1 MIDRLYQ
8 TLLSE
13 GLLVGFAITG
23 MVMWGSYWISAK
35 LTKGRI
41 HGSAIA
47 VCVGLLMAW
56 LGGALTGGKN
66 GIADIPSFAGIGL
79 LGGAMFRDFAIVAT
93 AYGATFQDLRRS
105 GKAVIVALS
114 VGLVLPFICG
124 ASVAFAFGYRDA
136 VSVTTI
142 GCGPVTYIV
151 GAVTG
156 AALGAKSEVIALSI
170 AAGLVK
176 SIAVMI
182 ATPMIAKRIGLN
194 NPHTAMVYGG
204 LMGTHSGVGAGLAA
218 TDPRLVPYGLMVS
231 TFYTGFG
238 CLLGP
243 SLFYLILQHLLA
255 F

>member
-1 MIDRLYQ
+1 MRERLLQ
-8 TLLSE
+8 TVLSQ

-23 MVMWGSYWISAK
+23 LVMWLSYWISARF
-35 LTKGRI
+35 TKGRI
-41 HGSAIA
+41 HGSALA
-47 VCVGLLMAW
+47 VSAGLIMAW
-56 LGGALTGGKN
+56 IGGLLTGGKN

-79 LGGAMFRDFAIVAT
+79 LGGPMFRDFAIVAT
-93 AYGATFQDLRRS
+93 AYGATFADLRRS
-105 GKAVIVALS
+105 GLAVVTALS
-114 VGLVLPFICG
+114 VGLVLPFACG
-124 ASVAFAFGYRDA
+124 AFVAVAFGYRDA
-136 VSVTTI
+136 ISITTI

-176 SIAVMI
+176 SIAVML
-182 ATPMIAKRIGLN
+182 ATPAIAKRIGLN

-204 LMGTHSGVGAGLAA
+204 LLGTHSGVGAGLAA

-243 SLFYLILQHLLA
+243 SVFYIVVRVLC
-255 F
+255 

>member
-8 TLLSE
+8 SLISD
-13 GLLVGFAITG
+13 GLLFGFAVTG
-23 MVMWGSYWISAK
+23 IVMWISYWISTH

-47 VCVGLLMAW
+47 VIGGLLMAW
-56 LGGALTGGKN
+56 IGGAVTGGKN

-79 LGGAMFRDFAIVAT
+79 LGGPMLRDFAIVAT
-93 AYGATFQDLRRS
+93 AYGASFEDLRRS
-105 GKAVIVALS
+105 GKAVIIALS
-114 VGLVLPFICG
+114 VGLVIPFLCG
-124 ASVAFAFGYRDA
+124 ASVALAFGYRDA
-136 VSVTTI
+136 VSITTI

-156 AALGAKSEVIALSI
+156 AALGAKSEIIALSI

-176 SIAVMI
+176 AIAVMV
-182 ATPMIAKRIGLN
+182 ATPLLAKRIGLN

-204 LMGTHSGVGAGLAA
+204 IMGTHSGVGAGLAA

-243 SLFYLILQHLLA
+243 SLFYIVTRM
-255 F
+255 FFPG

>member
-1 MIDRLYQ
+1 
-8 TLLSE
+8 
-13 GLLVGFAITG
+13 
-23 MVMWGSYWISAK
+23 MWVSYWISIH

-47 VCVGLLMAW
+47 VCAGLLMAW
-56 LGGALTGGKN
+56 CGGVYAGGKN

-93 AYGATFQDLRRS
+93 AYGATFEDLRRS
-105 GKAVIVALS
+105 GRAVFVALS
-114 VGLVLPFICG
+114 VGLVLPFLCG
-124 ASVAFAFGYRDA
+124 GMVAIAFGYRDA
-136 VSVTTI
+136 VSITTI

-204 LMGTHSGVGAGLAA
+204 VMGTHSGVGAGLAA
-218 TDPRLVPYGLMVS
+218 TDQRLVPYGLMVS

-243 SLFYLILQHLLA
+243 SLFYIA
-255 F
+255 TRFVFN